1 MQFKAFV
8 LGAVLAA
15 FSGFAVAA
23 SCPKD
28 MKQIDAKL
36 ATNPMLSEAQMSEV
50 KQLRK
55 EGEDLHKAGKHKES
69 VEKLHRAKAILG
81 I

>member
-1 MQFKAFV
+1 MQLKALV
-8 LGAVLAA
+8 LGAVLAV

-36 ATNPMLSEAQMSEV
+36 ATNPMLSKAQMSEV
-50 KQLRK
+50 KKLRK
-55 EGEDLHKAGKHKES
+55 EGEDLHKAGKHKDS
-69 VEKLHRAKAILG
+69 VDKLGQAKKILG